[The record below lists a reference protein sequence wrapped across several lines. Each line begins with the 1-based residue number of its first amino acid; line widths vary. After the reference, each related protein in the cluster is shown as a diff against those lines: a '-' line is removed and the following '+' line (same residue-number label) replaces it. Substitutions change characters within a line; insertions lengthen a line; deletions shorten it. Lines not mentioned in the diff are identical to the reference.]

1 MRKDQFEKLQ
11 GMSEKLTD
19 VILVEVD
26 CDNWPGAN
34 LPIEEHDKTIRGDRY
49 WCKKNAVATVA
60 LAIRISTLVDIGK
73 KNNTN
78 LVGNPA
84 AIKETEDDFDKEFK
98 DIQKEATTLMKQL
111 TNADAKKQFDAKL
124 HGKA

>member
-11 GMSEKLTD
+11 GMAEKLTD
-19 VILVEVD
+19 VILAEVD

-60 LAIRISTLVDIGK
+60 LAIRISTLMDIGR
-73 KNNTN
+73 KNSAMLSGRNGE
-78 LVGNPA
+78 L
-84 AIKETEDDFDKEFK
+84 KELEDDLDQEINDAEK
-98 DIQKEATTLMKQL
+98 AAAALMKKL
-111 TNADAKKQFDAKL
+111 TSADAKKQFDAKIN
-124 HGKA
+124 GKS

>member
-73 KNNTN
+73 KNNSN
-78 LVGNPA
+78 LVGNA
-84 AIKETEDDFDKEFK
+84 VTIKETEDDFEQEIK
-98 DIQKEATTLMKQL
+98 DVEKQANALMKQL